1 MFPTMSVSIDD
12 LTTTNFEELTP
23 EEVEEKVNIFKAY
36 MEQLPL
42 SLIHI

>member
-23 EEVEEKVNIFKAY
+23 EEVEEKVNISK
-36 MEQLPL
+36 
-42 SLIHI
+42 LIWNNSPRKH